1 MNRRLFETK
10 FRKTPCVSFAEP
22 VQPDEKLSAVIGPSP
37 LPRSELIKKMW
48 DYIRQHGLQ
57 DEQKKMIINADE
69 TLRPVFNGR
78 KQVSIFELVKLMSSH
93 LVPQGE

>member
-78 KQVSIFELVKLMSSH
+78 KQISIFELVKLMSSH

>member
-10 FRKTPCVSFAEP
+10 FRKTPCLSFAEP
-22 VQPDEKLSAVIGPSP
+22 VQPDEKLSAVIGSSP

-48 DYIRQHGLQ
+48 AYIRQHGLQ
-57 DEQKKMIINADE
+57 DERKKMIINADE

-78 KQVSIFELVKLMSSH
+78 SQVSIFELVKLMSSH
-93 LVPQGE
+93 LMPRTQ

>member
-10 FRKTPCVSFAEP
+10 FRRNPCLSFAEP

-37 LPRSELIKKMW
+37 LPRNELIKKMW
-48 DYIRQHGLQ
+48 AYIRQHGLQ
-57 DEQKKMIINADE
+57 DAHKKMIINADE

-78 KQVSIFELVKLMSSH
+78 SQVSIFELVKLMSSH
-93 LVPQGE
+93 LMPRTQ